1 MLRGPRLVSTGWIT
15 AAGVAVVA
23 GKGGVGKTTL
33 TATLARAAAD
43 EGRSVLVIS
52 VDGRPGLGELLGGGP
67 LRYEPQV
74 LSPAAPGVGEISGRV
89 IRPDAALLDYL
100 EDHGMQRVARRFV
113 ATGAVDVLAT
123 TTPGIRDLLVLGK
136 VKQLEQAGVAD
147 LIVVDAPAAGH
158 AITFLHAARSIQ
170 EVVAGG
176 PVRTQADD
184 VLALLSDPARCQVV
198 LVTLPEETPVN
209 ELVEVAFELEDK
221 VGVAL
226 APIVV
231 NGCWPEVDTAV
242 DVAGLGADAGYE
254 PHEIEALQETA
265 RRVAG
270 KVASQ
275 QAQLARL
282 GERLPLPQVHLPARF
297 TSRLA
302 ADDIGVLAEALSTDP
317 VAVT

>member
-1 MLRGPRLVSTGWIT
+1 M
-15 AAGVAVVA
+15 VA

-43 EGRSVLVIS
+43 AGHAVLVVS
-52 VDGRPGLGELLGGGP
+52 VDGRPGLGELLGGGA
-67 LRYEPQV
+67 LEYEPQV
-74 LSPAAPGVGEISGRV
+74 LSPAGEGIGEISGRV

-100 EDHGMQRVARRFV
+100 DDHGMQRVARRFV

-136 VKQLEQAGVAD
+136 VKQLEHARVAD
-147 LIVVDAPAAGH
+147 LIIVDAPAAGH

-231 NGCWPEVDTAV
+231 NGCWPVIDTSV
-242 DVAGLGADAGYE
+242 DVAAVGAGAGFE
-254 PHEIEALQETA
+254 PAEIEALEATA
-265 RRVAG
+265 RRVG
-270 KVASQ
+270 DTVA
-275 QAQLARL
+275 AQRHQLIRLA
-282 GERLPLPQVHLPARF
+282 ERLPLPQVLLPRRF
-297 TSRLA
+297 TAHLGPEDVRALA
-302 ADDIGVLAEALSTDP
+302 TALTAEPATI
-317 VAVT
+317 T